1 MKKFTTL
8 AILTAMLLSLFAC
21 GGENVTDPD
30 EITSGGESTTP
41 GVPDKAYTRETTP
54 DSLPELDFGGAS
66 IRIAYRGDETTRLIE
81 TEGADTGDVVS
92 DAVYRR
98 NVKVEEKLKVKLEF
112 IPGDENYDKF
122 MNSLRTTIMAGDDS
136 YDIVDAIQWHVTP
149 QAVEGLYRN
158 LADAPYL
165 DYSKPWWSNDYMNE
179 LQVSENARYLLSG
192 DISVWQLRHMSCMY
206 FNKRLYENSFGDPDE
221 LYNTVLDG
229 KWTHELLA
237 KYVKEVWQDLDG
249 DGKASEGDILGI
261 GSTPISQTDHFV
273 YTAGITFTERGK
285 DGYPTL
291 VKNQERNVKIT
302 ETLYD
307 LYYETP
313 GTIIYKKAEAMDGEI
328 LKLFTDGKTLFYPN
342 RFYSTE
348 KFRDMQD
355 PYGMI
360 PFPKLD
366 ESQEEY
372 YALVHDSTTL
382 FCIPVTVGELEMPC
396 AVLEAMCAEKL
407 PDGDSGLLR
416 GRAEGQVHAGR
427 RFVADNRHDS
437 RKRQNRLRLR
447 EQLLLHVVDEARDD
461 RAESDGNVRRGEQ
474 ELYVALRLDKGRG
487 GEGH

>member
-1 MKKFTTL
+1 M
-8 AILTAMLLSLFAC
+8 
-21 GGENVTDPD
+21 
-30 EITSGGESTTP
+30 
-41 GVPDKAYTRETTP
+41 
-54 DSLPELDFGGAS
+54 
-66 IRIAYRGDETTRLIE
+66 
-81 TEGADTGDVVS
+81 
-92 DAVYRR
+92 
-98 NVKVEEKLKVKLEF
+98 KLEF

-396 AVLEAMCAEKL
+396 AVLEAMCAENYRTVT
-407 PDGDSGLLR
+407 P
-416 GRAEGQVHAGR
+416 AYYE
-427 RFVADNRHDS
+427 VALKVKYTQDDVSS
-437 RKRQNRLRLR
+437 RIIDMIH
-447 EQLLLHVVDEARDD
+447 E
-461 RAESDGNVRRGEQ
+461 NVRTDFVYANNYCFTSSTKLGTIERNLMGMSGEASKN
-474 ELYVALRLDKGRG
+474 YMSAYDSIKDAVAKDIEDIIAKTR
-487 GEGH
+487 